1 MCAEAHCSGPKKL
14 SCDYISQ
21 NSCSGRIG
29 RRHFERKCKD
39 INDSS
44 RRRCL
49 FGVCGILDSVGD
61 FISDLGETI
70 ADSGTIQNSASLEV
84 VGEVRYDFDTQ
95 TMGASASITGEVCI
109 LSVCA
114 GFDEEI
120 GV

>member
-1 MCAEAHCSGPKKL
+1 MC
-14 SCDYISQ
+14 
-21 NSCSGRIG
+21 R
-29 RRHFERKCKD
+29 D
-39 INDSS
+39 INGGGK
-44 RRRCL
+44 RRCL

-61 FISDLGETI
+61 FISDVGQKI
-70 ADSGTIQNSASLEV
+70 ASSGTIKNTASLEV

-120 GV
+120 P